1 MEAIK
6 TIFDTQRNDYH
17 HFYLSKESYT
27 DRYKHLILKVLEVS
41 CVYIWV
47 ECGTS
52 WTPLA
57 ITNAAQLINIWDNE
71 LKNMIDYVVSPVKN

>member
-6 TIFDTQRNDYH
+6 TIFDTQGNDFH

-27 DRYKHLILKVLEVS
+27 DRYKQLILKVLEVS

-47 ECGTS
+47 EYGTS

-57 ITNAAQLINIWDNE
+57 ITSAAQLINIWDND
-71 LKNMIDYVVSPVKN
+71 LKKLFNDAVSPVKN